1 MVKYK
6 EFIREKLLKLNN
18 LPKKWQQII
27 ICILVIIVAIIY
39 CFSGEEKTKIAVSEK
54 VENGNMII
62 SANGEDEEKN
72 KNSKMIYSMDK
83 DISAIKNP
91 FSFEHEEKSDSKIMA
106 VEEKQDD
113 KVNTNNENIEI
124 KTQQQ
129 QTSTINQN
137 EKKVKKSIENKQ
149 NVYKL
154 KAILDFNQEKVAL
167 FSINDKIYRVRQGDM
182 VNDIKILAIEQNNL
196 ILQDGTGKEIKCP
209 LT

>member
-6 EFIREKLLKLNN
+6 EFIREKLQKLNN

-39 CFSGEEKTKIAVSEK
+39 CFSGGEKTKIAVSEK
-54 VENGNMII
+54 VENKNTII
-62 SANGEDEEKN
+62 SANGEDKEKN
-72 KNSKMIYSMDK
+72 KNSKMIYNMDK

-91 FSFEHEEKSDSKIMA
+91 FSFEHEEKLDSKIMTI
-106 VEEKQDD
+106 EEKQKD
-113 KVNTNNENIEI
+113 KVNTNNENIEM

-129 QTSTINQN
+129 QISTINKN
-137 EKKVKKSIENKQ
+137 EKKVKKSIENEQ

-182 VNDIKILAIEQNNL
+182 VNDIKILAIGQNNL
-196 ILQDGTGKEIKCP
+196 ILQESTGKEVKCP

>member
-6 EFIREKLLKLNN
+6 EFIREKLQKLNN

-39 CFSGEEKTKIAVSEK
+39 CFSGGEKTKIAVSEK
-54 VENGNMII
+54 VENGNTII
-62 SANGEDEEKN
+62 SANGEDEE

-83 DISAIKNP
+83 DISTIKNP
-91 FSFEHEEKSDSKIMA
+91 FSFEHEEKSDSKIMTI
-106 VEEKQDD
+106 EEKQKNKD
-113 KVNTNNENIEI
+113 KVNTNNENIEM

-129 QTSTINQN
+129 QISTINKN
-137 EKKVKKSIENKQ
+137 EKKVKKSIENEQ
-149 NVYKL
+149 NIYKL

-182 VNDIKILAIEQNNL
+182 VNDIKILAIGQNNL
-196 ILQDGTGKEIKCP
+196 ILQENTGKEVKCP

>member
-6 EFIREKLLKLNN
+6 EFIREKLQKLNN

-39 CFSGEEKTKIAVSEK
+39 CFSGGEKTKIAVSEK
-54 VENGNMII
+54 VENKNTII

-72 KNSKMIYSMDK
+72 SKMIYNMDK
-83 DISAIKNP
+83 DILTIKNP
-91 FSFEHEEKSDSKIMA
+91 FSFEHEEKSDSKIMTT
-106 VEEKQDD
+106 EEKQKD

-129 QTSTINQN
+129 QISTINKN
-137 EKKVKKSIENKQ
+137 EKKVKKSIENEQ

-182 VNDIKILAIEQNNL
+182 VNDIKILAIGQNNL
-196 ILQDGTGKEIKCP
+196 ILQESTGKEIKCP

>member
-6 EFIREKLLKLNN
+6 EFIREKLQKLNN
-18 LPKKWQQII
+18 LPKKWQQVI
-27 ICILVIIVAIIY
+27 ICILVMIVAIIY
-39 CFSGEEKTKIAVSEK
+39 CFSSGEKTKIAVSEK
-54 VENGNMII
+54 VENKNTII

-83 DISAIKNP
+83 DISTIKNP
-91 FSFEHEEKSDSKIMA
+91 FSFEHEEKSDSKIMTI
-106 VEEKQDD
+106 EEKQKD

-129 QTSTINQN
+129 QTSTINKNEEKMNKPINNEQN
-137 EKKVKKSIENKQ
+137 I
-149 NVYKL
+149 YKL

-182 VNDIKILAIEQNNL
+182 VNDIKILAIGQNNL
-196 ILQDGTGKEIKCP
+196 ILQESTGKEVKCP

>member
-6 EFIREKLLKLNN
+6 EFIREKLQKLNN

-39 CFSGEEKTKIAVSEK
+39 CFSGGEKTKIAVSEK
-54 VENGNMII
+54 VENKNTII

-72 KNSKMIYSMDK
+72 SKMIYNMDK
-83 DISAIKNP
+83 DILTIKNP
-91 FSFEHEEKSDSKIMA
+91 FSFEHEEKSDSKIMTT
-106 VEEKQDD
+106 EEKQKD
-113 KVNTNNENIEI
+113 KVNTNNENIEM

-129 QTSTINQN
+129 QMSTINKN
-137 EKKVKKSIENKQ
+137 EKKVKKSIENEQ

-182 VNDIKILAIEQNNL
+182 VNDIKILAIGQNNL
-196 ILQDGTGKEIKCP
+196 ILQESTGKEVKCP

>member
-6 EFIREKLLKLNN
+6 EFIREKLQKLNN

-39 CFSGEEKTKIAVSEK
+39 CFSGGEKTKIAVSEK
-54 VENGNMII
+54 VENGNTII
-62 SANGEDEEKN
+62 SVNGEDEEKN
-72 KNSKMIYSMDK
+72 SKMTYNMDK
-83 DISAIKNP
+83 DILTIKNP
-91 FSFEHEEKSDSKIMA
+91 FSFEHEEKSDSKIMTT
-106 VEEKQDD
+106 EEKQKD

-129 QTSTINQN
+129 QISTINKN
-137 EKKVKKSIENKQ
+137 EKKVKKSIENEQ

-182 VNDIKILAIEQNNL
+182 VNDIKILAIGQNNL
-196 ILQDGTGKEIKCP
+196 ILQESTGKEIKCP

>member
-6 EFIREKLLKLNN
+6 EFIREKLQKLNN

-39 CFSGEEKTKIAVSEK
+39 CFSGGEKTKIAVSEK
-54 VENGNMII
+54 VENGNTII

-72 KNSKMIYSMDK
+72 SKMIYNMDK
-83 DISAIKNP
+83 DISTIKNP
-91 FSFEHEEKSDSKIMA
+91 FSFEHEEKSDSKIMTT
-106 VEEKQDD
+106 EEKQKD

-129 QTSTINQN
+129 QISTINKN
-137 EKKVKKSIENKQ
+137 EKKVKKSIENEQ

-182 VNDIKILAIEQNNL
+182 VNDIKILAIGQNNL
-196 ILQDGTGKEIKCP
+196 ILQESTGKEVKCP

>member
-6 EFIREKLLKLNN
+6 EFIREKLQKLNN

-54 VENGNMII
+54 VENGNTII
-62 SANGEDEEKN
+62 SANGEYEEKN

-83 DISAIKNP
+83 DISVIKNP
-91 FSFEHEEKSDSKIMA
+91 FSFEHEEKTDSKIITD
-106 VEEKQDD
+106 EEKQKD
-113 KVNTNNENIEI
+113 KVNINNENIKM

-129 QTSTINQN
+129 QISTINQN
-137 EKKVKKSIENKQ
+137 EKKVKKSIENEQ

-154 KAILDFNQEKVAL
+154 KAILDFNQEKIAL

-182 VNDIKILAIEQNNL
+182 VNDIKILAIGQNNL
-196 ILQDGTGKEIKCP
+196 ILQESTGKEVKCP

>member
-6 EFIREKLLKLNN
+6 EFIREKFQKLNN

-39 CFSGEEKTKIAVSEK
+39 CFSGGEKTKIAVSEK
-54 VENGNMII
+54 VENKNTII

-72 KNSKMIYSMDK
+72 KNSKMIYNMDK
-83 DISAIKNP
+83 DISTIKNP
-91 FSFEHEEKSDSKIMA
+91 FSFEHEEKSDSKIMTI
-106 VEEKQDD
+106 EEKQKD

-124 KTQQQ
+124 TTQQQ
-129 QTSTINQN
+129 QTSMINQN
-137 EKKVKKSIENKQ
+137 EKKMNKPINNEQ
-149 NVYKL
+149 NIYKL

-182 VNDIKILAIEQNNL
+182 VNDIKILAIGQNNL
-196 ILQDGTGKEIKCP
+196 ILQESTGKEVKCP